1 MAMSRVGS
9 LRPRGVL
16 ALLRTQACMSTDA
29 SSAAEKVLKA
39 ANLQPGSFD
48 LASCDHFVLGF
59 IDECRYH
66 SRASCSIF
74 SGFELTGIG
83 CPLQGMLWCKMRST
97 VS

>member
-9 LRPRGVL
+9 LRPRGLL

-29 SSAAEKVLKA
+29 FSAAEKVLKA

-66 SRASCSIF
+66 SRAS
-74 SGFELTGIG
+74 
-83 CPLQGMLWCKMRST
+83 
-97 VS
+97 